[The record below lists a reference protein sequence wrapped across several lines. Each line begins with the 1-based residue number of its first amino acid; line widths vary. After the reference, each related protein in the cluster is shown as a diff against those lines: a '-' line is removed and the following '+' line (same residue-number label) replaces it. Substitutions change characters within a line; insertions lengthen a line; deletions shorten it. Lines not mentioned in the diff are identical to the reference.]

1 MHVTFVGGPWHGVT
15 RDCPAPLPPRIG
27 ASDLSV
33 YVPLTDHPATG
44 GVLADP
50 FELSDTY
57 ALVELGPRE
66 LLERLED
73 VMLVQ

>member
-1 MHVTFVGGPWHGVT
+1 MDATADHTLGPAAAVAH
-15 RDCPAPLPPRIG
+15 D
-27 ASDLSV
+27 
-33 YVPLTDHPATG
+33 
-44 GVLADP
+44 LADP

>member
-1 MHVTFVGGPWHGVT
+1 M
-15 RDCPAPLPPRIG
+15 
-27 ASDLSV
+27 
-33 YVPLTDHPATG
+33 PLTDHPATG

-50 FELSDTY
+50 FELSDAY